1 MTPEEIAARLTA
13 RLHTEVGAFF
23 CNTRRGALGICAVCT
38 GPATDMVCPQCR
50 DARAVFGTGIADLVV
65 PLAYAKGRMS
75 PTHQSEHHVHRYK
88 HPRFPAPK
96 CVRDLSLMILAGSR
110 LHGACIVQKV
120 GWWGAVTFV
129 PSATRPGSTHPV
141 AELARQIP
149 QVGLGAQRI
158 LLGLGPGAHESGRAP
173 RSDWFVVPPEFV
185 PVVVGRHV
193 LVVDDTW
200 VSGGK
205 AQSAAL
211 ALKAAGATA
220 VTVLCVARWL
230 HYDWPDHKRLIES
243 LQETYNAR
251 MCPVTGGTCPT
262 AR

>member
-1 MTPEEIAARLTA
+1 M
-13 RLHTEVGAFF
+13 
-23 CNTRRGALGICAVCT
+23 
-38 GPATDMVCPQCR
+38 
-50 DARAVFGTGIADLVV
+50 
-65 PLAYAKGRMS
+65 
-75 PTHQSEHHVHRYK
+75 
-88 HPRFPAPK
+88 
-96 CVRDLSLMILAGSR
+96 
-110 LHGACIVQKV
+110 
-120 GWWGAVTFV
+120 
-129 PSATRPGSTHPV
+129 
-141 AELARQIP
+141 
-149 QVGLGAQRI
+149 
-158 LLGLGPGAHESGRAP
+158 
-173 RSDWFVVPPEFV
+173 
-185 PVVVGRHV
+185 

-230 HYDWPDHKRLIES
+230 RYDWPDHKRLIES